1 MSSLRLCDFPLE
13 KISLQE
19 FNIWRNVKYFITGG
33 AGFVGSHMVDRLL
46 TNKNNEVVVFDNF
59 CSGQRSYLSHHVN
72 DLRLQIIAA
81 DMLDL
86 DAVKEAVRGCDFV
99 FHFAANPDIAKSMI
113 QTDLDLQQTV
123 ISTYNLVE
131 AMRLNGVPKIAYS
144 SGSGI
149 YGDVGLTETAENFG
163 PLLPVSMYGA
173 SKLGAEGIISAFCHM
188 FDMQA
193 WIYRFANVVG
203 GRQTHGVGFD
213 FIRKLRE
220 DNIRLEILGDGNQSK
235 SYIHVSDVVDA
246 MLYVIEKVD
255 DPVNVFN
262 VATGDYITV
271 NDIAR
276 FVVEEMGISN
286 IRFEYTGGSRG
297 WKGDVPVVRFDLR
310 KIHTLGWQAQHN
322 SEQAFRRSIREMLEY
337 M

>member
-1 MSSLRLCDFPLE
+1 
-13 KISLQE
+13 
-19 FNIWRNVKYFITGG
+19 VKYFITGG

-72 DLRLQIIAA
+72 DLRLQIIAG

-173 SKLGAEGIISAFCHM
+173 SKLSAEGIISAFCHM
-188 FDMQA
+188 FDLQA

-213 FIRKLRE
+213 LIRKLRE

-276 FVVEEMGISN
+276 FVVEEMGKETMRS
-286 IRFEYTGGSRG
+286 
-297 WKGDVPVVRFDLR
+297 KAVLA
-310 KIHTLGWQAQHN
+310 LGK
-322 SEQAFRRSIREMLEY
+322 SSGL
-337 M
+337 

>member
-1 MSSLRLCDFPLE
+1 VRFSIGKNF
-13 KISLQE
+13 LQE
-19 FNIWRNVKYFITGG
+19 FNLWRNVKYFITGG

-46 TNKNNEVVVFDNF
+46 TNKNNEVVVLDNF

-72 DLRLQIIAA
+72 DLRLQIIAG

-99 FHFAANPDIAKSMI
+99 FHFAANADIAKSMI

-276 FVVEEMGISN
+276 FVVEEMGLSN